1 MESKDILNKS
11 KNEEA
16 NDSFKKS
23 ENNNDDNNIIL
34 DDENEDIKVKN
45 QLIQAEQSLKDS
57 LDKII
62 SYKKEGNELFK
73 NKNYNEAIAS
83 YNIGIEKLEESMTS
97 YDPKIQNESIKM
109 LVKSIIEEKVN
120 VLSNMS
126 TCYLKLDNYQ
136 QVFNLDI
143 SIIRQFNQMWDK
155 SYNRII
161 ISCLKNNDL
170 MMANQYAQILKS
182 SFSQDIV
189 DKYKGTFDD
198 LEKENMNHLER
209 IKNKKSQE
217 ESDCQS
223 TLIKDSDS
231 RTINSSNNKSTTKVV
246 KTKKSK
252 LNLKWFLGSV
262 FLIGSTVGLFFLFN
276 SRRKFLK

>member
-23 ENNNDDNNIIL
+23 ENNDDTNIIL
-34 DDENEDIKVKN
+34 DNENEDIKVVN
-45 QLIQAEQSLKDS
+45 QFIQAEQSLKDS

-62 SYKKEGNELFK
+62 SFKKEGNEHFK
-73 NKNYNEAIAS
+73 NKNYNEAITS
-83 YNIGIEKLEESMTS
+83 YNIGIEKLEESMAS
-97 YDPKIQNESIKM
+97 YDKKIQNESIKI
-109 LVKSIIEEKVN
+109 LQKSIIEEKVN

-126 TCYLKLDNYQ
+126 TCYLKLENYQ
-136 QVFNLDI
+136 QAFNLDL
-143 SIIRQFNQMWDK
+143 SIIRQFNPSWDK

-161 ISCLKNNDL
+161 IASIKNNDL
-170 MMANQYAQILKS
+170 MLANQYAHILKMQ
-182 SFSQDIV
+182 FPQEIV
-189 DKYKGTFDD
+189 DKYKGTFED
-198 LEKENMNHLER
+198 LENENKNHLER
-209 IKNKKSQE
+209 IKTKKNQE
-217 ESDCQS
+217 ESECQS

-252 LNLKWFLGSV
+252 LNLNWLLGSV

>member
-23 ENNNDDNNIIL
+23 ENNDDNNIIL
-34 DDENEDIKVKN
+34 DDENEEIKVVN

-62 SYKKEGNELFK
+62 SYKKEGNEQFK
-73 NKNYNEAIAS
+73 NKNYNEAIS
-83 YNIGIEKLEESMTS
+83 LYNIGIEKLEESMTS
-97 YDPKIQNESIKM
+97 YDPKIQNENMKI

-126 TCYLKLDNYQ
+126 TCYLKLENYQ
-136 QVFNLDI
+136 QVFNLDM
-143 SIIRQFNQMWDK
+143 SIIRQFNPVWDK

-161 ISCLKNNDL
+161 IACIKNNDL
-170 MMANQYAQILKS
+170 MMANQYAQILKMQ
-182 SFSQDIV
+182 FSQDIV
-189 DKYKGTFDD
+189 EKYKGTFED
-198 LEKENMNHLER
+198 LENENKNHLES
-209 IKNKKSQE
+209 IKKKKNQE
-217 ESDCQS
+217 ESECQS

-252 LNLKWFLGSV
+252 LNLKWLVGSV